1 MTFSKPNSEQ
11 IIFLKL
17 GGSLLT
23 DKTRPE
29 RLRVQLGRDL
39 TRQISNLYHQHPEF
53 RLLLGV
59 GAGSFGHVPALEY
72 DVVRGVP
79 PGDSYYGAAVTADA
93 VARLARQV
101 AAWLLEFKVPA
112 WTVSPGSCWKT
123 KGARIIPNLEASCLR
138 SLLDRGVLPIVH
150 GDVLVDENQ
159 GVSIVSTEEIF
170 RHLARQFR
178 PRHVLLAG
186 EVLGVW
192 QEPEIGD
199 IEANIVLEIDQ
210 GSLNRHA
217 HSLSGSR
224 GIDITGG
231 MKAKVAQ
238 ALEIVGD
245 SPETEVL
252 IFDGRAP
259 QALERAVINSTD
271 AFGTRIFNSR

>member
-1 MTFSKPNSEQ
+1 MTFPKLDSGQ
-11 IIFLKL
+11 LIFLKL

-39 TRQISNLYHQHPEF
+39 TRQISNLYHRHPEF

-59 GAGSFGHVPALEY
+59 GAGSFGHVSALEY
-72 DVVRGVP
+72 DVVQGVA
-79 PGDSYYGAAVTADA
+79 PGGSYYGAALTADA

-101 AAWLLEFKVPA
+101 AAWLLELKVPA
-112 WTVSPGSCWKT
+112 WTVSPSSCWKSER
-123 KGARIIPNLEASCLR
+123 AHIVPNHEASCLM

-150 GDVLVDENQ
+150 GDVLVDESQ

-199 IEANIVLEIDQ
+199 IRGNIVLKIDR
-210 GSLNRHA
+210 GNVNRHA
-217 HSLSGSR
+217 HNLGGSR

-231 MKAKVAQ
+231 METKVAQ
-238 ALEIVGD
+238 ALEIVAD
-245 SPETEVL
+245 SPKTEVL

-259 QALERAVINSTD
+259 QALERAVINSTE
-271 AFGTRIFNSR
+271 AFGTRIINSH